1 MKIITALANEEIN
14 KKIKENGLEIIGKDI
29 QYQEAVI
36 QILEINKSVDLLILS
51 SLLQGDLNIYEFIN
65 IIKYKFPNLEI
76 IIILEKEDL
85 ELRKFI
91 ISKGINNIYYNN
103 RTTFDEILEKLK
115 ELENKTNKTKINY
128 KTKESKNTEKKQINK
143 IKKYLHIKLKKINKI
158 IFFKNKKIKLE
169 KNKKIIAILGPPKIG
184 KTIFSLIFS
193 LNIKNKK
200 ILIINLDKK
209 KNIKIIIGKMIK
221 KEKNSIQKW
230 KKNIDILLAQK
241 DKTREENLLINN
253 QKNRYNKIILEQFL
267 EEYDYIIIDS
277 NNINEEEIDIK
288 KIDKIIL
295 LVEANLLGIDETREI
310 LEEIIHKQKY
320 QKDNTK
326 IVFNKHTKT
335 SINKKTL
342 RNLFEDFEILGQVQ
356 YDNYYNFITN
366 TNLRFVPN
374 KISKQ
379 YKKVIKKLGI

>member
-158 IFFKNKKIKLE
+158 IFSKNKKIKLE
-169 KNKKIIAILGPPKIG
+169 KDKKIIAILGPPKIG

-200 ILIINLDKK
+200 ILIINSDKK
-209 KNIKIIIGKMIK
+209 KNIKIIIGKKIK
-221 KEKNSIQKW
+221 KEKNSKQKW
-230 KKNIDILLAQK
+230 KKNIDILLTQK
-241 DKTREENLLINN
+241 DKTTKENLLTSN
-253 QKNRYNKIILEQFL
+253 QKNRYNEIISEQFL
-267 EEYDYIIIDS
+267 DEYDYIIIDS

-320 QKDNTK
+320 QKDNVK
-326 IVFNKHTKT
+326 IIFNKHTKT

-374 KISKQ
+374 KISKK

>member
-14 KKIKENGLEIIGKDI
+14 KRIKENGLEIIGKDI

-51 SLLQGDLNIYEFIN
+51 SILQGDLNIYEFIN

-85 ELRKFI
+85 QLRKFI

-128 KTKESKNTEKKQINK
+128 KNKETKNTEKKQLNK
-143 IKKYLHIKLKKINKI
+143 IKKYLHRKLKIINKI
-158 IFFKNKKIKLE
+158 MFFKNKKIKLE

>member
-143 IKKYLHIKLKKINKI
+143 IKKYLHIKLKKINKT

-200 ILIINLDKK
+200 ILIINSDKK
-209 KNIKIIIGKMIK
+209 KNIKIIIGKKIK
-221 KEKNSIQKW
+221 KEKNSKQKW
-230 KKNIDILLAQK
+230 KKNIDILLTQK
-241 DKTREENLLINN
+241 DKTTKENLLTSN
-253 QKNRYNKIILEQFL
+253 QKNRYNEIISEQFL
-267 EEYDYIIIDS
+267 DEYDYIIIDS

-320 QKDNTK
+320 QKDNVK
-326 IVFNKHTKT
+326 IIFNKHTKT

-374 KISKQ
+374 KISKK

>member
-200 ILIINLDKK
+200 ILIINSDKK
-209 KNIKIIIGKMIK
+209 KNIKIIIGKKIK
-221 KEKNSIQKW
+221 KEKNSKQKW
-230 KKNIDILLAQK
+230 KKNIDILLTQK
-241 DKTREENLLINN
+241 DKTTKENLLTSN
-253 QKNRYNKIILEQFL
+253 QKNRYNEIILEQFL

-320 QKDNTK
+320 QKDNVK
-326 IVFNKHTKT
+326 IIFDKHTKT

>member
-158 IFFKNKKIKLE
+158 IFSKNKKIKLE

-200 ILIINLDKK
+200 ILIINSDKK
-209 KNIKIIIGKMIK
+209 KNIKIIIGKKIK
-221 KEKNSIQKW
+221 KEKNSKQKW
-230 KKNIDILLAQK
+230 KKNIDILLTQK
-241 DKTREENLLINN
+241 DKTTKENLLTSN
-253 QKNRYNKIILEQFL
+253 QKNRYNEIISEQFL
-267 EEYDYIIIDS
+267 DEYDYIIIDS

-320 QKDNTK
+320 QKDNVK
-326 IVFNKHTKT
+326 IIFNKHTKT

-374 KISKQ
+374 KISKK

>member
-14 KKIKENGLEIIGKDI
+14 KRIKENGMGIIGKDI

-51 SLLQGDLNIYEFIN
+51 SILQGDLNIYEFIN

-85 ELRKFI
+85 QLRKFI

-128 KTKESKNTEKKQINK
+128 KNKETKNTEKKQLNK
-143 IKKYLHIKLKKINKI
+143 IKKYLHRRLKIINKI
-158 IFFKNKKIKLE
+158 MFFKNKKIKLE

-320 QKDNTK
+320 QKDNIK

>member
-143 IKKYLHIKLKKINKI
+143 IKKYLHIKLKKINKT

-200 ILIINLDKK
+200 ILIINSDKK
-209 KNIKIIIGKMIK
+209 KNIKIIIGKKIK
-221 KEKNSIQKW
+221 KEKNSKQKW
-230 KKNIDILLAQK
+230 KKNIDILLTQK
-241 DKTREENLLINN
+241 DKTTKENLLTSN
-253 QKNRYNKIILEQFL
+253 QKNRYNEIISEQFL
-267 EEYDYIIIDS
+267 DEYDYIIIDS

-320 QKDNTK
+320 QKDNVK
-326 IVFNKHTKT
+326 IIFNKHTKT

-356 YDNYYNFITN
+356 YNNYYNFITN

-374 KISKQ
+374 KISKK

>member
-51 SLLQGDLNIYEFIN
+51 SLLQGNLNIYEFIN

-143 IKKYLHIKLKKINKI
+143 IKKYLNIKLKKINKT

-200 ILIINLDKK
+200 ILIINSDKK
-209 KNIKIIIGKMIK
+209 KNIKIIIGKKIK
-221 KEKNSIQKW
+221 KEKNSKQKW
-230 KKNIDILLAQK
+230 KKNIDILLTQK
-241 DKTREENLLINN
+241 DKTTKENLLTSN
-253 QKNRYNKIILEQFL
+253 QKNRYNEIISEQFL
-267 EEYDYIIIDS
+267 DEYDYIIIDS

-320 QKDNTK
+320 QKDNVK
-326 IVFNKHTKT
+326 IIFNKHTKT

-374 KISKQ
+374 KISKK

>member
-51 SLLQGDLNIYEFIN
+51 SILQGDLNIYEFIN

-85 ELRKFI
+85 QLRKFI

-128 KTKESKNTEKKQINK
+128 KNKETKNTEKKQLNK
-143 IKKYLHIKLKKINKI
+143 IKKYLHRKLKIINKI
-158 IFFKNKKIKLE
+158 MFFKNKKIKLE

-241 DKTREENLLINN
+241 DKTTKENLLTSN
-253 QKNRYNKIILEQFL
+253 QKNRYNEIISEQFL
-267 EEYDYIIIDS
+267 DEYDYIIIDS

-320 QKDNTK
+320 QKDNVK
-326 IVFNKHTKT
+326 IIFNKHTKT